1 MLLQPLCRFKRG
13 LGASKLALPSV
24 GGTINI
30 ITKGVGAK
38 EGGKLKQEIGSGGYL
53 RTSFGFT
60 SKESK
65 LGTFNY
71 AISLKRS
78 NGIIDQ
84 TFSEGVFLLFEVA
97 KANLKSLIFFNRI

>member
-1 MLLQPLCRFKRG
+1 MQVQRG

-60 SKESK
+60 IKESK

-71 AISLKRS
+71 AISLK
-78 NGIIDQ
+78 DQ
-84 TFSEGVFLLFEVA
+84 MELLIKLFLRVFF
-97 KANLKSLIFFNRI
+97 I